1 MGRMMVLGDILS
13 PWLYPLLFGTGFAAG
28 FVDSIAGG
36 GGLITVPVLLSL
48 GYGPQ
53 AALATNKLQA
63 SFGSGSAAWHYARA
77 GLIDGREC
85 SQGVAITFLAAAAG
99 TLTVQHVSPNF
110 LRRAIPVLLIGI
122 AIYLLLRPKTGLAPR
137 PPRLKPAVFAATFG
151 ILLGFYDGFFGP
163 GTGTFWAMACVL
175 WMGFDLTKATA
186 YTKAMNFASN
196 LGSLLVFLLGGQVH
210 FAAGVVMGLGQWSG
224 ARVGSQMVVR
234 QGTGFI
240 RPVFLAVV
248 LSLTVKLLWDAFF

>member
-1 MGRMMVLGDILS
+1 MMVLGDFA
-13 PWLYPLLFGTGFAAG
+13 PWFYPLLFGTGFAAG

-77 GLIDGREC
+77 GLMDGREC
-85 SQGVAITFLAAAAG
+85 GRGVAITFLAAAAG
-99 TLTVQHVSPNF
+99 TLTVQHVSPIF
-110 LRRAIPVLLIGI
+110 LRRVIPVLLLGI
-122 AIYLLLRPKTGLAPR
+122 AAFLILRPRTGLTPR
-137 PPRLKPAVFAATFG
+137 PPRLTPGLFAAIFG
-151 ILLGFYDGFFGP
+151 SLLGFYDGFFGP

-196 LGSLLVFLLGGQVH
+196 LASLLVFLAGGQVH

-224 ARVGSQMVVR
+224 ARLGSQMVVR
-234 QGTGFI
+234 QGTRLI
-240 RPVFLAVV
+240 RPVFLTVV
-248 LSLTVKLLWDAFF
+248 LLLTVKLLWDAFPTLHP